1 MGLSCDSIISGLRNI
16 LGAAAYQNAAAV
28 TPHDVND
35 LTVTA
40 SALYVGVA
48 GDITVDMEGTGTQ
61 ILFNAVPVGILRG
74 RFTRVYATGTAATD
88 IVALW

>member
-1 MGLSCDSIISGLRNI
+1 MTACDSLIQGLKF
-16 LGAAAYQNAAAV
+16 LVGGVSFQNAAAV

-40 SALYVGVA
+40 SALYVGTT